1 MPLTEVFIRAQKPA
15 EKAIKHFD
23 GGGLFLEV
31 TPKGGRYWR
40 LKYRFGGKEKL
51 LALGVYPEVSLKD
64 ARAKRDDAKR
74 QIATGI
80 DPGDV
85 KKAQKTSLLE
95 GGDNSFEAIAREW
108 FSRNEDGWAVTHSS
122 KILQRLEKDVFPQI
136 GAKPIGLIA
145 APMILAVARKIE
157 ARGAKDTAHRAI
169 QNIGQ
174 VMRYAVA
181 TGRAERDPTGDLR
194 GALPPVRHKHFA
206 ALVDP
211 KLVGELLRAFDAFE
225 GTVVVK
231 AALQL
236 APLVFVRPGE
246 LRKAKW
252 ADVDLDAG
260 AWAFNASKA
269 RKGETIEHLVPL
281 STQAVEV
288 LTELRQ
294 HTGNRECVFPGR
306 DPRKPMSEAA
316 VNAALRRLGYDTKTE
331 ITGHGFRAMARTIL
345 AEQLGED
352 PHVIEQQLAHRVPDA
367 LGRAYNRTKYV
378 EQRRAMM
385 QRWSNYLDT
394 LKAGAEV
401 IHLPQARGRQ
411 AK

>member
-1 MPLTEVFIRAQKPA
+1 MT
-15 EKAIKHFD
+15 IK
-23 GGGLFLEV
+23 EARQRREEA
-31 TPKGGRYWR
+31 K
-40 LKYRFGGKEKL
+40 KL
-51 LALGVYPEVSLKD
+51 
-64 ARAKRDDAKR
+64 
-74 QIATGI
+74 IASGI
-80 DPGDV
+80 DPADN
-85 KKAQKTSLLE
+85 KKARKASLQLE
-95 GGDNSFEAIAREW
+95 GPDSFENVAREW
-108 FSRNEDGWAVTHSS
+108 FVKNEDGWAETHSS
-122 KILQRLEKDVFPQI
+122 KIFRRLECDVFPQI
-136 GAKPIGLIA
+136 GAKPIGTIT
-145 APMILAVARKIE
+145 APMILVVARKIE

-181 TGRAERDPTGDLR
+181 IGRAERDPTGDLR

-206 ALVDP
+206 ALTDP
-211 KLVGELLRAFDAFE
+211 KQVGELLNAFDAFE

-252 ADVDLDAG
+252 ADIDLDAG
-260 AWAFNASKA
+260 VWAFNASKA

-281 STQAVEV
+281 AAQAVEI
-288 LTELRQ
+288 LRELHK

-352 PHVIEQQLAHRVPDA
+352 PHIIEQQLAHRVPDA

-378 EQRRAMM
+378 DQRKVMM
-385 QRWSNYLDT
+385 QRWADYLDG
-394 LKAGAEV
+394 LKAQPE
-401 IHLPQARGRQ
+401 IIQFTQAKGRQ
-411 AK
+411 AVR

>member
-1 MPLTEVFIRAQKPA
+1 MPLTDIFIKSLKPGA
-15 EKAIKHFD
+15 KPTKHFD
-23 GGGLFLEV
+23 GDGLFLEV
-31 TPKGGRYWR
+31 RPTGGPYWR

-51 LALGVYPEVSLKD
+51 LALGVYPDVSLKA

-74 QIATGI
+74 LIANGV
-80 DPGDV
+80 DPSDV
-85 KKAQKTSLLE
+85 KKAQKESTRE
-95 GGDNSFEAIAREW
+95 GGDNSFECIAREW
-108 FSRNEDGWAVTHSS
+108 FSRNEDGWAKTHSS
-122 KILQRLEKDVFPQI
+122 KILQRLEKDVFPYI
-136 GAKPIGLIA
+136 GSKPIESLIA
-145 APMILAVARKIE
+145 PTLLNVVRKVE
-157 ARGAKDTAHRAI
+157 ERGAKDTAHRVL

-206 ALVDP
+206 ALTDP

-225 GTVVVK
+225 GTTVVK

-246 LRKAKW
+246 LRSARW
-252 ADVDLDAG
+252 ADFDLDAG
-260 AWAFNASKA
+260 AWTFNASKA
-269 RKGETIEHLVPL
+269 RMGEVNEHLVPL
-281 STQAVEV
+281 ATQAVAI
-288 LTELRQ
+288 LRDLHQ
-294 HTGNRECVFPGR
+294 HTGHRECVFPGR

-316 VNAALRRLGYDTKTE
+316 VNAALRRMGYDTKTE

-345 AEQLGED
+345 AEQLDME

-367 LGRAYNRTKYV
+367 LGRAYNRTKYI
-378 EQRRAMM
+378 EQRRTMM
-385 QRWSNYLDT
+385 QRWANYLDL

-401 IHLPQARGRQ
+401 IELPQAKRR
-411 AK
+411 K

>member
-1 MPLTEVFIRAQKPA
+1 MPLTDLQIKGIKPSD
-15 EKAIKHFD
+15 KPIKLAD
-23 GGGLFLEV
+23 GGGMFLLI
-31 TPKGGRYWR
+31 TPQGQRYWR

-51 LALGVYPEVSLKD
+51 LALGVYPDVTIKT
-64 ARAKRDDAKR
+64 ARQMRDDAKKL
-74 QIATGI
+74 IASDV
-80 DPGDV
+80 DPSDA
-85 KKAQKTSLLE
+85 KKAKKASQQLD
-95 GGDNSFEAIAREW
+95 GPDSFENVAREW
-108 FSRNEDGWAVTHSS
+108 FAKNEASWAETHAS
-122 KILQRLEKDVFPQI
+122 KILRRLEVDAFPQI
-136 GAKPIGLIA
+136 GAKPIGTIT

-157 ARGAKDTAHRAI
+157 ARGAKDTAHRAV

-206 ALVDP
+206 ALTDP
-211 KLVGELLRAFDAFE
+211 KQVGDLLRAFDAFE
-225 GTVVVK
+225 GTSVVK

-246 LRKAKW
+246 LRQALW
-252 ADVDLDAG
+252 ADFDLDAG
-260 AWAFNASKA
+260 TWAFNASKA
-269 RKGETIEHLVPL
+269 RKGDVIEHLVPL
-281 STQAVEV
+281 SSQAVDI
-288 LTELRQ
+288 LRELQ
-294 HTGNRECVFPGR
+294 KHTGNRACVFPGR

-352 PHVIEQQLAHRVPDA
+352 PHIIEQQLAHRVPDA

-378 EQRRAMM
+378 EQRKVMM
-385 QRWSNYLDT
+385 QRWADYLDK
-394 LKAGAEV
+394 LKAGIEV
-401 IHLPQARGRQ
+401 VQFPQAKGKRT
-411 AK
+411 

>member
-1 MPLTEVFIRAQKPA
+1 MPLTEVFIKAQKPA
-15 EKAIKHFD
+15 EKTRKHFD
-23 GGGLFLEV
+23 GGGLFLDV

-64 ARAKRDDAKR
+64 ARAKRDDAKKL
-74 QIATGI
+74 IANGV

-85 KKAQKTSLLE
+85 KKAQKASRLE

-108 FSRNEDGWAVTHSS
+108 FARNEDGWATTHSS
-122 KILQRLEKDVFPQI
+122 KVLQRLEKDVFPYI
-136 GAKPIGLIA
+136 GAKPIESLIA
-145 APMILAVARKIE
+145 PTLLTVARKIE
-157 ARGAKDTAHRAI
+157 ARGARDTAHRAI

-194 GALPPVRHKHFA
+194 GALSPIRHKHFA
-206 ALVDP
+206 ALTDP

-246 LRKAKW
+246 LRKARW
-252 ADVDLDAG
+252 ADIDLDART
-260 AWAFNASKA
+260 WSFNASKA
-269 RKGETIEHLVPL
+269 RKGESIEHLVPL
-281 STQAVEV
+281 STQAVEI
-288 LTELRQ
+288 LSELRQ

-306 DPRKPMSEAA
+306 DPHRPMSEAA

-352 PHVIEQQLAHRVPDA
+352 PHVIEQQLAHRVPDV

-378 EQRRAMM
+378 EQRRSMM
-385 QRWSNYLDT
+385 QRWADYLDT

-401 IHLPQARGRQ
+401 IHLPPTRVCH